1 MKFNY
6 EIWCANG
13 PVKRWQKQKWNDLN
27 NVGNKAKG
35 RILKHVSQVKQAHQI
50 FQKQTFLTPWYTNV
64 RMYVRGV
71 GGGGRNNRS
80 SENLACFVSLRHPFW
95 DSPFCLITDMLIYWK
110 ILKKIYVIQ
119 EDLFF
124 LHLNLMNS
132 MTLKGGEITKTHYTM
147 FPIKMKRS
155 HLT

>member
-64 RMYVRGV
+64 RMYVRG
-71 GGGGRNNRS
+71 GGEEIIVLRKIWRALFPWDTRFEIRPFALLPPINPTLPTYFLHVLQGQRS
-80 SENLACFVSLRHPFW
+80 NAHVLIFFWIPWETENLVDDPTIC
-95 DSPFCLITDMLIYWK
+95 
-110 ILKKIYVIQ
+110 
-119 EDLFF
+119 
-124 LHLNLMNS
+124 
-132 MTLKGGEITKTHYTM
+132 G
-147 FPIKMKRS
+147 
-155 HLT
+155 

>member
-64 RMYVRGV
+64 RMYVRG
-71 GGGGRNNRS
+71 GGGRNNRS
-80 SENLACFVSLRHPFW
+80 SENLAYFVSLRHPFW
-95 DSPFCLITDMLIYWK
+95 DSPFCLITTNKSYSSN
-110 ILKKIYVIQ
+110 ILLTRSTRTAVKRPCINI
-119 EDLFF
+119 F
-124 LHLNLMNS
+124 LNSLRDGEFGRWSHNLWVREERLS
-132 MTLKGGEITKTHYTM
+132 
-147 FPIKMKRS
+147 
-155 HLT
+155 